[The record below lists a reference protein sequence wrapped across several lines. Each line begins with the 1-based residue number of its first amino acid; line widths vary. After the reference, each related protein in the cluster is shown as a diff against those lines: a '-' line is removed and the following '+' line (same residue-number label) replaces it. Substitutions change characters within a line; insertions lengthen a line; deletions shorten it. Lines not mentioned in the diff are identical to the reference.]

1 MATHDEMLT
10 AFDSALEGRD
20 PDPLLAVL
28 APGAIMWHNHDR
40 KEVDARDNMAA
51 IGMLP
56 QLVDGLKNEHLLYAP
71 IDNGFVLRF
80 VTRGTVRSNGNE
92 FEMQNCIIVT
102 TNEDGMISRMD
113 EYVDPTVGAQFA

>member
-113 EYVDPTVGAQFA
+113 EYVDPTVGAQLS